1 MRRRVL
7 ILLVLGLL
15 GTACDSTLGRDIP
28 ECEIDN
34 AGNTLVLEVQSVP
47 QAAFVA
53 CVAGLKPG
61 WDYQHAQIESGRSV
75 FWLDSDRMGEPFITV
90 EVVGSCDPGD
100 AAPAESRYPG
110 IALFKD
116 VHKETTVAVVLVPE
130 QPSEATTAR
139 AVEILNTL
147 GDVEI
152 RDRIVVATVSA
163 SDTPTGD
170 RIRRAASSGAHVIV
184 ISIRDAE
191 EGTLTLQLAGQN
203 QEVKVDDL
211 DDVIDEI
218 EDVETKPSYTGNWYY
233 VFEGGCVVY
242 TFDAEGPDVNTIE
255 RDIQRALGLFDA
267 EELREFARDL
277 GYDI

>member
-15 GTACDSTLGRDIP
+15 GTACENTLGRNIP
-28 ECEIDN
+28 ECEIGD

-47 QAAFVA
+47 QAAYVA
-53 CVAGLKPG
+53 CVAALKPG
-61 WDYQHAQIESGRSV
+61 WDYQHAQIRSGRSV

-90 EVVGSCDPGD
+90 EVLGACDPGD
-100 AAPAESRYPG
+100 AAPAESRYPD
-110 IALFKD
+110 IALYKD
-116 VHKETTVAVVLVPE
+116 VRKVTTVAVVLVPE
-130 QPSEATTAR
+130 QPSEATTTR

-147 GDVEI
+147 ADAEI

-163 SDTPTGD
+163 SDTPTDD

-191 EGTLTLQLAGQN
+191 EGTLTLQLAGHD

-211 DDVIDEI
+211 DDAIDEI
-218 EDVETKPSYTGNWYY
+218 EDVETQPSYTGNWYY

-267 EELREFARDL
+267 ETLREYARDL

>member
-15 GTACDSTLGRDIP
+15 GTACENTLGRNIP
-28 ECEIDN
+28 ECEIGD

-47 QAAFVA
+47 QAAYVA
-53 CVAGLKPG
+53 CVAALKPG
-61 WDYQHAQIESGRSV
+61 WDYQHAQIRSGRSV

-90 EVVGSCDPGD
+90 EVLGACDPGD
-100 AAPAESRYPG
+100 AAPAESRYPD
-110 IALFKD
+110 IALYKD
-116 VHKETTVAVVLVPE
+116 VRKATTVAVVLVPE
-130 QPSEATTAR
+130 QPSEATTTR

-147 GDVEI
+147 VDAEI

-163 SDTPTGD
+163 SDTPTDD

-191 EGTLTLQLAGQN
+191 EGTLTLQLAGHD

-211 DDVIDEI
+211 DDAIDEI
-218 EDVETKPSYTGNWYY
+218 EDVETQPSYTGNWYY

-242 TFDAEGPDVNTIE
+242 TFNAEGPDVNTIE

-267 EELREFARDL
+267 ETLREYARDL

>member
-1 MRRRVL
+1 MKRRIL
-7 ILLVLGLL
+7 ILLILALL
-15 GTACDSTLGRDIP
+15 GTACESRLGRDIP
-28 ECEIDN
+28 DCDLNN

-47 QAAFVA
+47 DATHVA
-53 CVAGLKPG
+53 CVAALKAG
-61 WDYQHAQIESGRSV
+61 WNYHHAQIESGRAV
-75 FWLDSDRMGEPFITV
+75 FWLDSDRMGEPFVTV
-90 EVVGSCDPGD
+90 EVLGSCDPGD
-100 AAPAESRYPG
+100 AAPADSRYPD

-116 VHKETTVAVVLVPE
+116 VRKETTVAVVLVPE

-139 AVEILNTL
+139 AVEILEAI
-147 GDVEI
+147 GDVDI
-152 RDRIVVATVSA
+152 RDRSIVVTVSA

-191 EGTLTLQLAGQN
+191 EGTLTLQLVGHD
-203 QEVKVDDL
+203 QEVKVDGL
-211 DDVIDEI
+211 DDAIDEI
-218 EDVETKPSYTGNWYY
+218 EDVETQPSYTGNWYY

-255 RDIQRALGLFDA
+255 RDIQRALGLLDA
-267 EELREFARDL
+267 EALREYARNL

>member
-1 MRRRVL
+1 
-7 ILLVLGLL
+7 
-15 GTACDSTLGRDIP
+15 
-28 ECEIDN
+28 
-34 AGNTLVLEVQSVP
+34 
-47 QAAFVA
+47 
-53 CVAGLKPG
+53 
-61 WDYQHAQIESGRSV
+61 
-75 FWLDSDRMGEPFITV
+75 MGEPFITV
-90 EVVGSCDPGD
+90 EVLGACDPGD
-100 AAPAESRYPG
+100 AAPAESRYRD

-116 VHKETTVAVVLVPE
+116 VRKETTVAVVLVPE
-130 QPSEATTAR
+130 QPSAATTAR
-139 AVEILNTL
+139 AVEILETL

-152 RDRIVVATVSA
+152 RDRSMVVTVSA

-170 RIRRAASSGAHVIV
+170 RISRAISSGAHVIV

-191 EGTLTLQLAGQN
+191 EGTLTLQLAGHD

-211 DDVIDEI
+211 DDAIDEI

-242 TFDAEGPDVNTIE
+242 TFDAEGPNVNTIE

-267 EELREFARDL
+267 EALREIARDL